1 MGMSTESRPEERRP
15 EMAVYRQKT
24 QPRSGDGQP
33 LLLATPDAAE
43 QFAHDVQAVN
53 EQLLIA
59 GLHEQELAEQ
69 LQRQLAFTTAITTS
83 LGEGVYVLD
92 TAGQCT
98 FVNPAAEH
106 MLGWLSAELRGQN
119 ISVVFP
125 IQARQSMSIDTIPIP
140 LLDVLRFGT
149 IQRDEDAMFVHRD
162 GKLLPT
168 AYCAAPIVMD
178 GAVVGAVIT
187 FRDMTEVRRLQR
199 MREEYL
205 ALMSHDLRSPL
216 SAIIGRAQILMRRLT
231 QQGLVQDAQ
240 SASIVVESG
249 FRMNAMIE
257 DILAR
262 SRMDTTM
269 DARHRSVIDLV
280 KVVRQMIHQTVAPE
294 DGARVTLDAEPTLPM
309 VVDAV
314 QIERVI
320 VNLLTNALK
329 FSPADRPINVQ
340 VVKSATEAIITVT
353 DQGIGIAP
361 EDLLHLFEKHY
372 RAQTVGQIAGNG
384 LGLYSS
390 RLIVEA
396 HGGRLWAQ
404 STLGAGSTFTIA
416 LPLPAEH

>member
-1 MGMSTESRPEERRP
+1 
-15 EMAVYRQKT
+15 MAVYRQKT
-24 QPRSGDGQP
+24 QPHSGDAQP
-33 LLLATPDAAE
+33 LPPATPDAAE

-83 LGEGVYVLD
+83 LGEGVYVLN

-106 MLGWLSAELRGQN
+106 MLGWMSDELCGQN
-119 ISVVFP
+119 INVVFP
-125 IQARQSMSIDTIPIP
+125 SQAKQSMSINAIPTP
-140 LLDVLRFGT
+140 LLDVLRFGK
-149 IQRDEDAMFVHRD
+149 IQRDEDALFVHQD
-162 GKLLPT
+162 GTLLPT

-178 GAVVGAVIT
+178 GNVVGAVIT

-199 MREEYL
+199 LREEYL
-205 ALMSHDLRSPL
+205 ALISHDLRSPL
-216 SAIIGRAQILMRRLT
+216 SAILGRCQILMRRLT
-231 QQGLVQDAQ
+231 QQGLAQEAQ
-240 SASIVVESG
+240 SAGIVVECG

-257 DILAR
+257 DLLVRTRTDAPLD
-262 SRMDTTM
+262 SRQ
-269 DARHRSVIDLV
+269 RSVIDLV
-280 KVVRQMIHQTVAPE
+280 KVVQQMIEQTIAPQ
-294 DGARVTLDAEPTLPM
+294 DGARVTLDAMPTLPM
-309 VVDAV
+309 VVDAL

-329 FSPADRPINVQ
+329 FSPPDRPIRVQ
-340 VVKSATEAIITVT
+340 VIKSAAQAIVSVA

-361 EDLLHLFEKHY
+361 EDLSHLFEKDY
-372 RAQTVGQIAGNG
+372 RAQTVEQIAGNG

-396 HGGRLWAQ
+396 HGGRIWAE
-404 STLGAGSTFTIA
+404 STLGIGSTFTFA
-416 LPLPAEH
+416 LPLPTER